1 MDFADEEEDHL
12 IIRANGGKAK
22 CPDELRLAMQEGLT
36 LKEVVKSSNKRFNK
50 SENSAPSKLY
60 NKNGVLLFDSDFSL
74 I

>member
-1 MDFADEEEDHL
+1 
-12 IIRANGGKAK
+12 
-22 CPDELRLAMQEGLT
+22 MQEGLT
-36 LKEVVKSSNKRFNK
+36 LKEVVRSANKRFNK

>member
-22 CPDELRLAMQEGLT
+22 CSDELRLPMNEGLT
-36 LKEVVKSSNKRFNK
+36 LKEVVRSANKRFNK
-50 SENSAPSKLY
+50 SDNAGPSKLY